1 MFPYHIGQGFELAP
15 TEYALRMRPVFI
27 ISLIA
32 LVALVIGKFV
42 IRDFWGAISLIF
54 VVLVGLF
61 VLAGEFRINPSSA
74 SFFSIMCL
82 ISAIFEVISCVLY
95 FKHSKYRVFDTK
107 APGIVLLAQ
116 TVILI
121 SPGLLL
127 LCAIIGWSIFADC
140 NAAQERLRI
149 GDPPEYNAFG
159 QGMPPAMLMGMP
171 RQQAQPLQRQSPVPF
186 QGLGRRLEADY

>member
-1 MFPYHIGQGFELAP
+1 MFYNHIGVELAP

-27 ISLIA
+27 ISLVA

-61 VLAGEFRINPSSA
+61 VLTGEYRINPSSA

-82 ISAIFEVISCVLY
+82 ISAIFDVISCVLY
-95 FKHSKYRVFDTK
+95 FKHSAYKIFDPK

-127 LCAIIGWSIFADC
+127 LCALIGWSIFADC
-140 NAAQERLRI
+140 NAAQERLRV
-149 GDPPEYNAFG
+149 GDVPEYNAFG
-159 QGMPPAMLMGMP
+159 QGVAPGMFMGMP
-171 RQQAQPLQRQSPVPF
+171 GPRQYAQPMQRQSPVPF
-186 QGLGRRLEADY
+186 QGHGRRLEGDY